1 MSPLPTRRAL
11 DEFDFDGRR
20 RLLRLV
26 VEKVRVTGWH
36 VEIHLKITLQADPY
50 PNANLGHPS
59 PFPDRQAIWACVPL
73 MSITGDGYRLRRHRD
88 AINAR
93 RPALTGRVEGGEF
106 S

>member
-36 VEIHLKITLQADPY
+36 VEIHLKITLQADPTRTRTS
-50 PNANLGHPS
+50 AT
-59 PFPDRQAIWACVPL
+59 QAR
-73 MSITGDGYRLRRHRD
+73 SRTGKRYG
-88 AINAR
+88 
-93 RPALTGRVEGGEF
+93 PAFR
-106 S
+106 